1 MKEKRNL
8 MKKILVLF
16 IVAAITINAVPMF
29 FGDLKAQAV
38 DSQSLNAV
46 DEETKLSWSDFRTN
60 DGDVMIHYMGDC
72 QNAVDESNS
81 TVSAEAV
88 TTATTLY
95 YKTST
100 DSAVQAEISVSGSA
114 VTGEALSAAAVI
126 SKNNDIVPDTEYFG
140 NGISVDF
147 ADAKQDKLVFAMRD
161 EGRYTVELN
170 ATGESVVSK
179 NIVID
184 NTAPIVESIEITP
197 SEGTV
202 VTNNNGNKVLSG
214 NGDLTITVS
223 DENFN
228 QNNVELSCDVKDNLG
243 TDSVTATENIEWIED
258 TENNRW
264 VGTVTISD
272 EGNYNVSFSC
282 ADFAG
287 NVSQSASVD
296 FIIDPS
302 PTVEITY
309 ENKTATTVNY
319 IDTINLDENG
329 NVTKKGTFK
338 EATNAYYN
346 GSVAAK
352 IRVNDNDFDLEGK
365 THNQGTVLHSMN
377 ILVEKTLNDGSVIYT
392 EYKPEDS
399 ASADFSDVTESAIE
413 EKIEWVKDENEDN
426 SYYSEIVFDT
436 DADYRLYV
444 RYADYANNESEIKSG
459 DSEDSV
465 FGEYKSKV
473 ITVDTI
479 KPEIKSVSFEGLEQ
493 EISGIN
499 YYKKAKA
506 TIVVEEHNFSASS
519 VAAAITAKDITDNDI
534 AGVNKEKLL
543 NTLLNMNSW
552 KHEGD
557 IHTAEL
563 IFDEEAR
570 YTFEIAGQDISGNN
584 AEYNGNEKYSSG
596 EFVVDKTNP
605 ENVEI
610 TYSENI
616 VSKFLGAITFGFYK
630 EEVEVTIKSSDNI
643 AGIEGFE
650 WKYTADE
657 ENLNG
662 DSTSK
667 GNKEST
673 EYEKITQITYS
684 ENGKDAVASFK
695 IPAQAR
701 GYVTVTAYDKSGNG
715 GIGSS
720 TEKNEQ
726 KNIHTIED
734 SIAPQVSVT
743 YSMNKASKVQFI
755 NADEE
760 DLYGN
765 TQVVNSFEEATDV
778 YYNGSVT
785 AKILVNEENFD
796 FEGKTTDD
804 GNVIHNVGIMLQMTD
819 ENGAVT
825 YTEYKPKNAL
835 NYSFSQTDMASND
848 SKEIE
853 WNRDSESGNY
863 YIEINYDTDADY
875 KLIIEYTDL
884 SDNKAEIT
892 SDDRG
897 DKTGIYMSKTI
908 TVDTKKPVVDVKYSD
923 IEQTAGNV
931 SYYKNTVATIT
942 VSEHNFRSSDI
953 LSVITAKDISGNTL
967 SGINVADMCSRL
979 INKNAWKDNGNNTY
993 TSQISFNKDARY
1005 NFNFNYK
1012 DISGNEA
1019 DNYSSGEF
1027 VVDEINPDK
1036 VKIIYSENVLEK
1048 IISGITFGYYKSK
1061 VTVTLES
1068 NDNIAGIEYFQWKY
1082 IQENG
1087 TSNINKASTEY
1098 EKIAV
1103 AKRTNNRKTATSA
1116 SFDIPAQVRGKIVAT
1131 AYDYSKNGGEKT
1143 STERDDSARVN
1154 VVDTIAPTMT
1164 AEYTAANRQLG
1175 NRLYYNHDLTAVFT
1189 VNEANFYS
1197 EDVVVKVSKNGGE
1210 AYRISPNWSDRS
1222 TDVHVGTYTIAAPYD
1237 HSSDG
1242 DYVFTVEYTDRSTN
1256 QMVTYASNIFVID
1269 TIKPVINVEYSNQN
1283 IINTLQDNEN
1293 RNRNYYD
1300 SVQTATVTINE
1311 HNFKDDE
1318 VNFTILAYD
1327 VAGNAIDSGMVSSFG
1342 GWEHNGDSHSIIITY
1357 PGDANYTFDVAYTDL
1372 SVNEADDYNE
1382 DYFTVDTT
1390 VPGDLTISYSNSV
1403 LETVLDNLSFGF
1415 YNSKMTVTISA
1426 YDNISSVHSF
1436 KYDYEKAIG
1445 VSNVNSELLGQIIEE
1460 AEITYSDGGTR
1471 ATATFSVPQ
1480 DVLTDVNQFNGT
1492 MNFNAADRSG
1502 NTTDYYRDAKHIV
1515 VDNIAP
1521 NAQIKFNDPVNEME
1535 NVSYYNGDIK
1545 ADITVTEAN
1554 FDSSDVIVSVTKND
1568 GQSERVTT
1576 SWDDNDNSTDVHI
1589 GHFTLTEPGYYW
1601 VTVNYTDKSGNQMPE
1616 YKWEKELTIDTDNDQ
1631 PAINIKFDGQDA
1643 KNASGA
1649 ACTGEAVLEIYLH
1662 DENYES
1668 CKIKSMTKTS
1678 VDIKNLYKDEAHTKP
1693 NLDNFEK
1700 NVLTGET
1707 EIGSITKENID
1718 YSVVSGFAVQNG
1730 YGSKD
1735 EKNGKVSF
1743 SLTTGA
1749 ASDDGIYRVEVA
1761 TKDKANHENTNNA
1774 VFTVNRNGSVYEFNE
1789 SLIDVMENYY
1799 VSSSAIKDD
1808 FVITEYNA
1816 NEVTAA
1822 PGLSVTCHSNDDKDK
1837 IIDIDFEPSTKGIG
1851 DNGWNKYDYSM
1862 AKDKFSTEGT
1872 YIISVSTKDAAGNPS
1887 NNTKNDTNYNKIES
1901 PTDNADSEMINVSE
1915 SKDSGDSNDKKGEE
1929 IQFCVDN
1936 TEPTINTI
1944 YVDISK
1950 KQDLSEYTEKD
1961 KEKDKKP
1968 DVVDAGN
1975 STVRFTVRDAGF
1987 GIIDTAEITVDGK
2000 SVYSY
2005 KNSDNSHEPLDGK
2018 FDVNESTNT
2027 QEIVISVKD
2036 KAGNNITKTYY
2047 LLLTTNPF
2055 ARLMALL
2062 MANTPLFV
2070 VSIIAFVAVLAG
2082 AVFGIFYFIR
2092 RRKAAKQS

>member
-16 IVAAITINAVPMF
+16 IAVAITINAVPMF
-29 FGDLKAQAV
+29 FGDLKAQAI
-38 DSQSLNAV
+38 DSQSLNDV
-46 DEETKLSWSDFRTN
+46 DEETKLSWSDFQTN
-60 DGDVMIHYMGDC
+60 DGDVIIHYMGDC

-88 TTATTLY
+88 TIATTLF

-114 VTGEALSAAAVI
+114 VTGDALSAAAVI
-126 SKNNDIVPDTEYFG
+126 SKNEGIVPDTEYFG

-170 ATGESVVSK
+170 TTGESVVSK

-197 SEGTV
+197 SEGTE
-202 VTNNNGNKVLSG
+202 VTNSNEKKVLSG
-214 NGDLTITVS
+214 NGILTIKVN
-223 DENFN
+223 DKNFN

-243 TDSVTATENIEWIED
+243 TDSVTAKENLENSTIKWRED
-258 TENNRW
+258 TENNLW
-264 VGTVTISD
+264 VGTVTVSD
-272 EGNYNVSFSC
+272 EGNYNVTFSC

-287 NVSQSASVD
+287 NVSESDSVD
-296 FIIDPS
+296 FVIDPS

-309 ENKTATTVNY
+309 ENKNATAVNY

-329 NVTKKGTFK
+329 NVTEKGTFK

-352 IRVNDNDFDLEGK
+352 IRVNDNDFELEGK
-365 THNQGTVLHSMN
+365 THNQGLVLHSVN

-392 EYKPEDS
+392 EYKPEGS
-399 ASADFSDVTESAIE
+399 ASAGFPEITDSIIE
-413 EKIEWVKDENEDN
+413 EEQVEWVKDENEDN

-444 RYADYANNESEIKSG
+444 RYADYADNEAEIKSG

-493 EISGIN
+493 EISVVN

-519 VAAAITAKDITDNDI
+519 VAAAITAKDITGNDI
-534 AGVNKEKLL
+534 VGVNKEKLL

-557 IHTAEL
+557 IHTVEL
-563 IFDEEAR
+563 IFYEEAR
-570 YTFEIAGQDISGNN
+570 YTFEITGQDISGNN

-630 EEVEVTIKSSDNI
+630 EEVEVTIKSSDNV

-650 WKYTADE
+650 WKYTADG

-662 DSTSK
+662 DLTSES
-667 GNKEST
+667 NKEST
-673 EYEKITQITYS
+673 GYEKITQITYS
-684 ENGKDAVASFK
+684 ENGKTAVASFK

-720 TEKNEQ
+720 TEKSEL
-726 KNIHTIED
+726 KKIHTIED

-755 NADEE
+755 NADEK
-760 DLYGN
+760 DIYGN
-765 TQVVNSFEEATDV
+765 TEVVNSFEEATNA
-778 YYNGSVT
+778 YYNGSVA

-835 NYSFSQTDMASND
+835 NYSFSQTDMDASD

-853 WNRDSESGNY
+853 WNRDSEGGNY

-892 SDDRG
+892 SDDQG

-979 INKNAWKDNGNNTY
+979 LNKNAWKDNGNNTY
-993 TSQISFNKDARY
+993 TSEIIFNKDARY

-1012 DISGNEA
+1012 DISGNES

-1116 SFDIPAQVRGKIVAT
+1116 SFDIPAQARGKIVAT

-1143 STERDDSARVN
+1143 STERDDAAKVN

-1210 AYRISPNWSDRS
+1210 AYRISPNWSDTS
-1222 TDVHVGTYTIAAPYD
+1222 TDVHVGRYTIAAPYD

-1342 GWEHNGDSHSIIITY
+1342 GWEHNGDSHSITITY

-1403 LETVLDNLSFGF
+1403 SDTVLNNLIFGF
-1415 YNSKMTVTISA
+1415 YNTKMTVTISA

-1460 AEITYSDGGTR
+1460 AEITYSDGGAR

-1515 VDNIAP
+1515 VDSIAP

-1545 ADITVTEAN
+1545 AEITVTEAN
-1554 FDSSDVIVSVTKND
+1554 FVSSDVVVSVTKND
-1568 GQSERVTT
+1568 GQSKSVTT

-1601 VTVNYTDKSGNQMPE
+1601 VTVNYTDKSGNQMTE
-1616 YKWEKELTIDTDNDQ
+1616 CKWEKELTIDTDNNQ
-1631 PAINIKFDGQDA
+1631 PEINIKFDGQQDA

-1649 ACTGEAVLEIYLH
+1649 ACTTGAVLEISLN
-1662 DENYES
+1662 DENYGS
-1668 CKIKSMTKTS
+1668 CYIKSITKTS
-1678 VDIKNLYKDEAHTKP
+1678 VDIKNLYTDEAHTKP

-1700 NVLTGET
+1700 NVLKGEA
-1707 EIGSITKENID
+1707 EIGSITQENID
-1718 YSVVSGFAVQNG
+1718 SNVVSGFAVQES
-1730 YGSKD
+1730 SKN

-1743 SLTTGA
+1743 SLTGKE
-1749 ASDDGIYRVEVA
+1749 ASDDGIYEVEVA

-1789 SLIDVMENYY
+1789 SLINVMKNYY
-1799 VSSSAIKDD
+1799 VKSDAIKDD

-1816 NEVTAA
+1816 NEVVAA
-1822 PGLSVTCHSNDDKDK
+1822 SGISVTCHSNDDNNR
-1837 IIDIDFEPSTKGIG
+1837 IIDIDPEPSIKGIG
-1851 DNGWNKYDYSM
+1851 DNGWNKYDYII
-1862 AKDKFSTEGT
+1862 AKDNFSTDGT
-1872 YIISVSTKDAAGNPS
+1872 YTIRVSTKDAAGNPS
-1887 NNTKNDTNYNKIES
+1887 NNVENETNYNKIES
-1901 PTDNADSEMINVSE
+1901 PDDNADSEITNVSE
-1915 SKDSGDSNDKKGEE
+1915 SKDSGDSNDNKGKE
-1929 IQFCVDN
+1929 IKFYVDN
-1936 TEPTINTI
+1936 TKPTVNAFN
-1944 YVDISK
+1944 K
-1950 KQDLSEYTEKD
+1950 NEDLNESEGE
-1961 KEKDKKP
+1961 DKKP
-1968 DVVDAGN
+1968 IN
-1975 STVRFTVRDAGF
+1975 SINATTDTIKFTIRDIGV
-1987 GIIDTAEITVDGK
+1987 IDIDTVKITVEGK
-2000 SVYSY
+2000 SVDWHVDS
-2005 KNSDNSHEPLDGK
+2005 KNDKNTVLSGK

-2027 QEIVISVKD
+2027 QEVVISVKD

-2055 ARLMALL
+2055 ARLMARL

-2070 VSIIAFVAVLAG
+2070 GSIIVVVAVLAG
-2082 AVFGIFYFIR
+2082 AAFGIFYFIR
-2092 RRKAAKQS
+2092 HRKAAKQS